1 MKIRKSLTS
10 LLSLTLLLSPLNV
23 VLAEGSI
30 DTDTTK
36 NEINKNIEINIDS
49 SITGNEREVIAD
61 VMARLDEEDR
71 ENVIYVTEDGAIYS
85 NKIEL
90 KATTEIYDLVDNN
103 TYQSPTGKELVGPG
117 IPTDAFSVPPVSDNT
132 LISPTAESPSPIGGS
147 GPYRR
152 VFSNNGYN
160 WLSTYVTIPGAPYVT
175 GKVTTDTPY
184 VYLGGWGSNGNG
196 IDAGLQYST
205 AFDNWAPTT
214 LANGS
219 MVPSNTRYR
228 SGQDIYMKFYVTNPN
243 ECTLAVSGITT
254 SGDQLTTTIVR
265 SGVSGWDKSGTG
277 MRVKRMTTIGQKP
290 ENMNTG
296 SYIKNVRWH
305 DITLGYYSGSNL
317 IYSSWGSGQTG
328 GYHSVP
334 ADKVSVNY
342 ISPGEETVNIQL

>member
-10 LLSLTLLLSPLNV
+10 LLSLALLLTPFNLVFADGNM
-23 VLAEGSI
+23 
-30 DTDTTK
+30 DTITMN
-36 NEINKNIEINIDS
+36 NELIKRIEVNIDS

-71 ENVIYVTEDGAIYS
+71 ENVIYVAEDGAIYS
-85 NKIEL
+85 NKMEL
-90 KATTEIYDLVDNN
+90 KETTEVYDLVENN
-103 TYQSPTGKELVGPG
+103 VYQSASGKELVGPG
-117 IPTDAFSVPPVSDNT
+117 VSTDFSASAIKDDT
-132 LISPTAESPSPIGGS
+132 QISPAAEVPNSSGGS

-160 WLSTYVTIPGAPYVT
+160 WLSTYVTIPGAPYVK
-175 GKVTTDTPY
+175 GNVSTDVPY

-205 AFDNWAPTT
+205 AFDNWSPTT
-214 LANGS
+214 LANGA
-219 MVPSNTRYR
+219 MVPSTTRYR
-228 SGQDIYMKFYVTNPN
+228 SNQDIYMKFYVTNPN

-254 SGDQLTTTIVR
+254 TGEQLTTTIVR
-265 SGVSGWDKSGTG
+265 SGVSGWDKSGIG

-296 SYIKNVRWH
+296 SSIKNVRWH
-305 DITLGYYSGSNL
+305 DITVGYYSGSNL

-334 ADKVSVNY
+334 SDKVSVNY
-342 ISPGEETVNIQL
+342 VSPGEETVSIQL